1 MALPLTHR
9 NCPMPLLLHSLKEFD
24 EIIFALLA
32 RVKPRS
38 VLEIG
43 SETGVFSDRLMRF
56 CTESGGELITVE
68 PKPSP
73 HLIDLAVENES
84 FHVYQGMSLSYLVD
98 PGCHSEFVIVDGD
111 HNYFTVYNELS
122 LIEQAWRA
130 ADIAGVVLLHDV
142 GWPCARRD
150 SYYGPGGLPPEAV
163 HPHRFDLGVTLD
175 TPSLIRGGFRG
186 EGHFAWA
193 IHEGGPRNG
202 VRTAVEDFIA
212 EHPEYSFHSVDAV
225 FGLGAVARKGSAAEQ
240 TVREVFAPYDNE
252 LVRRLE
258 RNRLELYLKVIELQD
273 TLYPPA
279 EPQT

>member
-1 MALPLTHR
+1 
-9 NCPMPLLLHSLKEFD
+9 MPLLLHSLKEFD

-43 SETGVFSDRLMRF
+43 SETGAFSDRLMRF

-73 HLIDLAVENES
+73 HLIDLAVESET
-84 FHVYQGMSLSYLVD
+84 FHLYQGMSLSYLVD
-98 PGCHSEFVIVDGD
+98 PGCRSEFVIIDGD
-111 HNYFTVYNELS
+111 HNHFTVYNELS

-130 ADIAGVVLLHDV
+130 ANIAGVALLHDV
-142 GWPCARRD
+142 GWPCGRRD
-150 SYYGPGGLPPEAV
+150 SYYGPDGLPPEVV
-163 HPHRFDLGVTLD
+163 HPHSYAHGVTLD
-175 TPSLIRGGFRG
+175 NPSLIRGGFRG

-193 IHEGGPRNG
+193 AHEGGPRNG
-202 VRTAVEDFIA
+202 VRTAVEDFLA
-212 EHPEYSFHSVDAV
+212 EHPEYSVHTVDAV

-240 TVREVFAPYDNE
+240 AVREVFAPYDND

-258 RNRLELYLKVIELQD
+258 RNRLELYLKVLELQD
-273 TLYPPA
+273 TISPPA
-279 EPQT
+279 ESQT